1 MKKLIAS
8 ILLGV
13 FVLSVFYP
21 TIYATENALANEITE
36 EIPEE
41 TEQITNETDTEKGEI
56 ESSEE
61 NEPEIEAEPI
71 DSDEIFEEDEEDF
84 KEEQDEIELETP
96 VEPEKEEVVEE
107 IKIDKQLPIFEVQTS
122 PQEEVKVEIS
132 EPEQPAMEQMM
143 RSEPENYTGKM
154 YIETPSVITYTL
166 SEQKTMHISGWA
178 VSNDP
183 AAYMIAVI
191 DGNMYPCQVTRNNR
205 LDVDQIV
212 SPTFGGTKNTPKAGI
227 SIDVNIANLRRREP
241 YCCCI
246 GSIALTQ
253 SVSVLANAIENWN
266 SGI

>member
-36 EIPEE
+36 EIAEE
-41 TEQITNETDTEKGEI
+41 EITNETDMEKKE
-56 ESSEE
+56 ETDLPEE
-61 NEPEIEAEPI
+61 NEPEIESEPS
-71 DSDEIFEEDEEDF
+71 DSDEIFEENEEDF

-96 VEPEKEEVVEE
+96 AEPEKEEVVEE
-107 IKIDKQLPIFEVQTS
+107 IKIDEQLPTFEVQTS
-122 PQEEVKVEIS
+122 PQEEIKVEIS

-166 SEQKTMHISGWA
+166 SEQKTMHIAGWA

-183 AAYMIAVI
+183 AVYMIVVI
-191 DGNMYPCQVTRNNR
+191 DGKMYPCQVTRNNR

-212 SPTFGGTKNTPKAGI
+212 SPAFGGTKNTPKAGI
-227 SIDVNIANLRRREP
+227 SIDVNIADLRRGKS
-241 YCCCI
+241 YGCCI
-246 GSIALTQ
+246 RSFTPSSSDGFIT
-253 SVSVLANAIENWN
+253 NAIKSSTTEL
-266 SGI
+266 